1 MASTSVALPRAD
13 LNSLSRSKLLLLKEN
28 VQEVGTLK
36 MPQAG
41 GAILAQY
48 ICGKFLGNKYNL
60 CMLFCAT
67 YLIKLSQRQ
76 HLKCICMLLVLMII
90 LLISDQV
97 FVVAFLTCFNFIIP

>member
-1 MASTSVALPRAD
+1 MR
-13 LNSLSRSKLLLLKEN
+13 LKEN

-41 GAILAQY
+41 GAIRAQD
-48 ICGKFLGNKYNL
+48 ICGKFLGKKYNL
-60 CMLFCAT
+60 CMLFYAT
-67 YLIKLSQRQ
+67 SLIKLSHQQ